1 MRDTVANIH
10 LPRQNIEQIEK
21 NAVKPK
27 ALKRP
32 TKKRKRE
39 DVDQVSAELSTE
51 VRPEKKSRND

>member
-32 TKKRKRE
+32 TKK
-39 DVDQVSAELSTE
+39 
-51 VRPEKKSRND
+51 EKTRGC